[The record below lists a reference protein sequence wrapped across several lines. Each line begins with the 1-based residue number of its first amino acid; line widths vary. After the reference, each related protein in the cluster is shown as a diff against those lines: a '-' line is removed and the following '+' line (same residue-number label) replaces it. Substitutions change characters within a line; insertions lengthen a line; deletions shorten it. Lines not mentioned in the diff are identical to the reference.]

1 MIVKK
6 FGFIAV
12 ALLLAGTHQAA
23 FAQSRGKAAARP
35 AAARSTAARSTAA
48 APAASEGLTAEQR
61 DHAIQDFGVMSS
73 AMRSDKVPDD
83 VKSALMGCIYSNTLG
98 KITTAIDKVS
108 ADNPGKVD
116 RKNADSVLGAMAAV
130 CGYRPSQ
137 AAPSATAPAPSA
149 AAPAPSAPAPRPEQG
164 APTGR

>member
-1 MIVKK
+1 LIVKK

-23 FAQSRGKAAARP
+23 FAQSRGKTAARP
-35 AAARSTAARSTAA
+35 AAAKAA
-48 APAASEGLTAEQR
+48 AKPAAASSVDSESLSAQQR

-83 VKSALMGCIYSNTLG
+83 VKSALMGCIYANSLG
-98 KITTAIDKVS
+98 KISTAIDKVS

-116 RKNADSVLGAMAAV
+116 RKNADSVLGAMAAI
-130 CGYRPSQ
+130 CGYQ
-137 AAPSATAPAPSA
+137 PSASAP
-149 AAPAPSAPAPRPEQG
+149 AAPAPSAPPAKPQQG
-164 APTGR
+164 APVGR